1 MCLLLNRYPK
11 RLETH
16 NNLHQKEWNILILYF
31 HKIKFFIL
39 ISIYTASLHEG
50 VPTRLHVRRTLHNS
64 VSHSRFCPTTLTC
77 LCIIP
82 IRCSGVLIMIFFPI
96 GRISLIFYHRC
107 KCTAAVVK
115 RHMLRFSIHTTQHKQ
130 QHRPKKQ
137 SNQFP
142 NFLPPRLLIPYFGVS

>member
-1 MCLLLNRYPK
+1 MRIQKAHLRLICIPK
-11 RLETH
+11 YLPFPKPSIQQRT
-16 NNLHQKEWNILILYF
+16 
-31 HKIKFFIL
+31 IK
-39 ISIYTASLHEG
+39 A
-50 VPTRLHVRRTLHNS
+50 TRTSTLHNS